1 MTVTARGTWT
11 LLLGAVLIS
20 SAPLFVKG
28 LVLGGMAPTP
38 IAFWRVAVGAVVLL
52 GLAAARGVPLGLG
65 RAAAIPVLASAV
77 AFTIDLYVW
86 HRSIVLV
93 GAGMATILGNTQV
106 FWMTAYGRLL
116 HRERFPRA
124 FKVAVPMAFLGVVLV
139 TGVGSEVDFTGPY
152 LAGVAFGVATAVAY
166 STYMICLRQAARQ
179 DSGSGRS
186 SFDQT
191 LVVLGWICAL
201 CAVLLLGVC
210 LLEGERIGPETTA
223 EVLGVIGAGVVPQV
237 LGWIA
242 ITSGMRVLPAS
253 RAGLL
258 LLLQPTLA
266 TVWGALLFGES
277 LAPLQVVGAAVTLGA
292 IYLGS
297 VARGGPAPAPSPPG
311 EGEVEPAGTTAGTRP

>member
-1 MTVTARGTWT
+1 VTPTRGAWT
-11 LLLGAVLIS
+11 LLAGAVLIS

-38 IAFWRVAVGAVVLL
+38 IAMWRVAVGAVVLL
-52 GLAAARGVPLGLG
+52 SIAAVRGVPLGVG
-65 RAAAIPVLASAV
+65 RSALLPVLASAT

-106 FWMTAYGRLL
+106 FWMTGYGRLL
-116 HRERFPRA
+116 HAERFTRA
-124 FKVAVPMAFLGVVLV
+124 FKVAVPLAFLGVVLV
-139 TGVGSEVDFTGPY
+139 TGVGSEIAFTGPY
-152 LAGVAFGVATAVAY
+152 LAGVGFGLATAAAY
-166 STYMICLRQAARQ
+166 STYMICLRSAALR
-179 DSGSGRS
+179 DAGSGRS
-186 SFDQT
+186 GLDQT
-191 LVVLGWICAL
+191 LVVLGWICAV
-201 CAVLLLGVC
+201 CAVLLLGVT
-210 LLEGERIGPETTA
+210 LLEGERMSPRSTP
-223 EVLGVIGAGVVPQV
+223 EVLGLVGVGVVPQV

-242 ITSGMRVLPAS
+242 ITTGMRVLPAS

-266 TVWGALLFGES
+266 TVWGALLFDEI

-297 VARGGPAPAPSPPG
+297 VGRATPRRRGP
-311 EGEVEPAGTTAGTRP
+311 GTTGATAGIRP